1 MFDETFVL
9 YDIPAGKET
18 HRKFNYNPTL
28 STTTLC
34 AIIDRRKNDTSEVRY
49 L

>member
-1 MFDETFVL
+1 MLDETFVL

-18 HRKFNYNPTL
+18 HRTFNYNPTL
-28 STTTLC
+28 STTALC
-34 AIIDRRKNDTSEVRY
+34 AIIDGRKNDTSEVRY